1 MSWCWRVYF
10 FEPGADRAYCSKRY
24 FSRRR
29 MKKAV
34 ALYLRLG
41 GDDIMRVVPPRCI
54 LACG

>member
-1 MSWCWRVYF
+1 MSWGWRVDL
-10 FEPGADRAYCSKRY
+10 FEPGADHAYCSKRF

-41 GDDIMRVVPPRCI
+41 GDDIMRVVPPRF
-54 LACG
+54 AMCG